1 MLPPYSFVGLN
12 LGQRRHLLKLCKPFL
27 LTLRLELRNSQM
39 FFGTTTF
46 PTLYIVIAS
55 GAHMLKE
62 IILQD
67 TVRLS

>member
-1 MLPPYSFVGLN
+1 M
-12 LGQRRHLLKLCKPFL
+12 KLCKPFL
-27 LTLRLELRNSQM
+27 LTLRFELRNGQM

-46 PTLYIVIAS
+46 PTLHIVIAS

-62 IILQD
+62 IILQN